1 MIVPTSDVRF
11 DVIPPADL
19 PGARAEIAA
28 LLAASDLDVDG
39 SIETFVVG
47 RSAGRI
53 VACAGLDHNVVKC
66 VAVSQEWRGESLSLR
81 LATEVVRLA
90 ASRGQFHL
98 FLYCPPHN
106 RRFFKGWR
114 FYPIVEVPDVV
125 VLMEN
130 SPVAIRQYCDALA
143 ATRRPGRTIGGI
155 VLNANPFT
163 LGHRYLV
170 ERAAAACDWLH
181 VFVVKEDASMFS
193 YADRFSLV
201 AEGVSHVDRLTL
213 HAGSDYIISRATF
226 PGYFLKDRG
235 VVDKS
240 WAAIDLLVFREYM
253 GPALGITHRYVG
265 TEPLDPATYAYNA
278 AMKIWLEQT
287 PSPAPPIVVV
297 EVPRTMVD
305 GAPISASTVRDL
317 LARGDFTGIGKL
329 VPATTLHF
337 LETEAVQHE
346 SH

>member
-1 MIVPTSDVRF
+1 MSDVRF
-11 DVIPPADL
+11 DVIRSVDSP
-19 PGARAEIAA
+19 REMAEIAA
-28 LLAASDLDVDG
+28 LLAASGLALERAID
-39 SIETFVVG
+39 TFVVG
-47 RSAGRI
+47 RAAGRL
-53 VACAGLDHNVVKC
+53 VACGGLDHDVVKC
-66 VAVSQEWRGESLSLR
+66 VAVSPQWRGESLSLR

-90 ASRGQFHL
+90 ASRGRFHL

-201 AEGVSHVDRLTL
+201 ADGIRHVDRLTL
-213 HAGSDYIISRATF
+213 HPGSDYIISRATF
-226 PGYFLKDRG
+226 PGYFLKDTA
-235 VVDKS
+235 VVDKG
-240 WAAIDLLVFREYM
+240 WAAIDLLVFREYI

-265 TEPLDPATYAYNA
+265 TEPFDAVTHAYNA

-287 PSPAPPIVVV
+287 PSPAPPVAVV

-305 GAPISASTVRDL
+305 GAPIAASTVRDL